1 MNERL
6 CLMVNDGAKTL
17 LACPMVAKVRLVKE
31 LDDVIKP
38 RQVIAYALRLGVY
51 YDLISPLEESMVIT
65 KKAPKTS
72 LFFNADYLT
81 PLYEYSLG
89 KPIFEGQKGD
99 KEEAAEKAAAFLSP
113 MDGMFYLSP
122 SPKSPP
128 FIAIGQEIAPK
139 DTVGIIEVMKCFYP
153 VIYTGTKRIIITKID
168 VSMASP
174 VSLGQA
180 LFHFDNVG

>member
-6 CLMVNDGAKTL
+6 CMMVNDGAKTIL
-17 LACPMVAKVRLVKE
+17 VCPMVAKVRLVQE

-38 RQVIAYALRLGVY
+38 GQIIAQALRLGIY
-51 YDLISPLEESMVIT
+51 YDLISPLEENIIIT
-65 KKAPKTS
+65 KKALKSS

-89 KPIFEGQKGD
+89 RTIFEGKKGD
-99 KEEAAEKAAAFLSP
+99 KEEDAEKAAAFLSP

-128 FIAIGQEIAPK
+128 FITIGQEIAPK

-153 VIYTGTKRIIITKID
+153 VIYTGTKRIIVTKID
-168 VSMASP
+168 VSTSSP

-180 LFHFDNVG
+180 LFHFDNVS